1 MKALDAEVKTRS
13 SWRDNLSIHPAAE
26 LFPLMTSE
34 ELKTTGADI
43 VKNGFTAPIALWR
56 ADPKSPAQLLDG
68 RNRLDAIE
76 LATGKVVE
84 IGAPSV
90 MAGDFLATDAVIVLD
105 GRKVD
110 PWGYV
115 SSANVLRRHL
125 TPEGKR
131 EVIAKFL
138 LAQPEKSD
146 RQIGKMAEADNKT
159 VAVVRGDLERRE
171 EIPHVKARTDT
182 KGRQQPATKAKKA
195 KPPAEKKSAKSEPEP
210 VEPITTASKG
220 DIGVT
225 STDEVEQLRARN
237 KELEN
242 KCRHLEIKVEGLE
255 SEVEKLRAENAALRK
270 AKATS
275 ASNSNGGAAL
285 GEALADAFS
294 EIEAVGEECGNTFEN
309 APENLRESDRYCA
322 FDNTAETLGALE
334 VPDIAPE
341 LAAIK
346 IDLPKSRRAR
356 SYSARLGV
364 ALDAIDAGIAALD
377 DINEDDSLYPA
388 AHALSGELEDVKAE
402 IEGCD
407 VLQ

>member
-1 MKALDAEVKTRS
+1 M
-13 SWRDNLSIHPAAE
+13 
-26 LFPLMTSE
+26 
-34 ELKTTGADI
+34 
-43 VKNGFTAPIALWR
+43 
-56 ADPKSPAQLLDG
+56 
-68 RNRLDAIE
+68 
-76 LATGKVVE
+76 ATGKVVE

-110 PWGYV
+110 PWIYV

-138 LAQPEKSD
+138 KAQPEKSD
-146 RQIGKMAEADNKT
+146 RQIGKMVEADNKT

-210 VEPITTASKG
+210 IEPVELITAAASKD

-225 STDEVEQLRARN
+225 NTGEVERLRTRN

-242 KCRHLEIKVEGLE
+242 KCRQLEIKVEGLE
-255 SEVEKLRAENAALRK
+255 SEIEKLRAENAALRK

-275 ASNSNGGAAL
+275 ATNSNGGAAL
-285 GEALADAFS
+285 GDALTEAFG
-294 EIEAVGEECGNTFEN
+294 EIAAVGEECGNTFEN
-309 APENLRESDRYCA
+309 APENLRESDRYRA
-322 FDNTAETLGALE
+322 FDSTAETLGALE
-334 VPDIAPE
+334 APDIAPE

-356 SYSARLGV
+356 SYSERLVV
-364 ALDAIDAGIAALD
+364 ALEAMEAGIAALD
-377 DINEDDSLYPA
+377 DINANDPRYPA
-388 AHALSGELEDVKAE
+388 ARALSGELEDVKAE